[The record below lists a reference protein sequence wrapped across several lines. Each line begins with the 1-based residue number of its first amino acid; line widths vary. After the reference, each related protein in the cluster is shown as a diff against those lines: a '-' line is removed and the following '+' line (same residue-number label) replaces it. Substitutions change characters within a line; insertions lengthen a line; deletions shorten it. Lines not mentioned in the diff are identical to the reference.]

1 MMLQLLNDEKLM
13 AMIKDAIEK
22 ALPIDDSCVTRNLRS
37 LVRKEKLNKEM
48 LHILK
53 YIENKSQSDILIK

>member
-48 LHILK
+48 LQILK

>member
-13 AMIKDAIEK
+13 AMIKDAIDK

-48 LHILK
+48 LQILK